1 MPLGGGGRGGAGRG
15 GAGRGRGGK
24 REGAVGAR
32 RCRSGVVGGAGRG
45 GAEPGGEGGRGG
57 GSAPVLL
64 GGNGW
69 GWQGGRPESTTML
82 SRRRRRLPEATARP
96 VRCHEFDWVDTDL

>member
-1 MPLGGGGRGGAGRG
+1 MPLGGGGWGGAGRG
-15 GAGRGRGGK
+15 GAG
-24 REGAVGAR
+24 
-32 RCRSGVVGGAGRG
+32 
-45 GAEPGGEGGRGG
+45 PGEKGGRGG
-57 GSAPVLL
+57 GRAPVLL